1 MSPDGT
7 DISLTDYT
15 IYEDIHRAPAA
26 WMTLHAHEFVSS
38 ASEFR
43 QHFFSKVRLWLMNT
57 EVG

>member
-15 IYEDIHRAPAA
+15 TYEDIHRAPAA
-26 WMTLHAHEFVSS
+26 WMTLHVHEFVSS

-43 QHFFSKVRLWLMNT
+43 
-57 EVG
+57 